1 MFTAALFTTAKI
13 WKPPKCALTD
23 KWIKKIP
30 YVCIYL
36 YIGILL
42 DHKKE
47 RNLHIMLSQRNQRK
61 TNIVQFHLHVKS
73 KKKKKKHQK
82 TKTGQIEN
90 RTESERTNR
99 WLPEKGGGGCEMSQ
113 TCKGLRNINF
123 QLQHK

>member
-47 RNLHIMLSQRNQRK
+47 RNLHIMLSQLFLPIDPLVDGVRK
-61 TNIVQFHLHVKS
+61 GWALDSIS
-73 KKKKKKHQK
+73 K
-82 TKTGQIEN
+82 
-90 RTESERTNR
+90 RSA
-99 WLPEKGGGGCEMSQ
+99 WLEYSDNALYSLWN
-113 TCKGLRNINF
+113 T
-123 QLQHK
+123 